1 MADFPGRT
9 TSSSVRIATFVVEAV
24 WYVTWAVTALI
35 VVAGVLF
42 WCVPGFREALVKRG
56 ALLEQATFTL
66 PLEVRYSTVE
76 IRGASGTRAPAR
88 SLYWVGHIHMVGH
101 HDVIMA
107 RAFSKTDIAV
117 ATTYQLLC
125 ASVFLWMLHQLR
137 GLMRAVRRGRP
148 FDPLNPKR
156 IRRIACVII
165 ASGPLYDL
173 AQWLQ
178 LAGTFTQAI
187 AVVKQA
193 LPAASVGYHVR
204 VSWAP
209 VVIGLIILAI
219 AHAFD
224 AGVRLQDDHD
234 LTV

>member
-1 MADFPGRT
+1 MADSPGRT
-9 TSSSVRIATFVVEAV
+9 ASTSLRIATFAVDAV
-24 WYVTWAVTALI
+24 WYVSWALTALA
-35 VVAGVLF
+35 VLAGVLF
-42 WCVPGFREALVKRG
+42 WCVPGFRGALVKRG
-56 ALLEQATFTL
+56 ALRENASFTL
-66 PLEVRYSTVE
+66 PLEVRYSAIE
-76 IRGASGTRAPAR
+76 IRGAFGARAPAG
-88 SLYWVGHIHMVGH
+88 SLELVGHLVGH

-107 RAFSKTDIAV
+107 RPFSKADIAG
-117 ATTYQLLC
+117 ATAYQLLW
-125 ASVFLWMLHQLR
+125 AAVFLWVLYQLR
-137 GLMRAVRRGRP
+137 SLMRTVRQGHP

-204 VSWAP
+204 ISWAP

>member
-1 MADFPGRT
+1 MADSTGRA
-9 TSSSVRIATFVVEAV
+9 TSTSLSIATFVVEAV

-88 SLYWVGHIHMVGH
+88 SLYWVGHMVGH

-107 RAFSKTDIAV
+107 RPFSKADIAG
-117 ATTYQLLC
+117 AATYQLLC
-125 ASVFLWMLHQLR
+125 ASVFLWVLHQLR
-137 GLMRAVRRGRP
+137 GLMRTVRQGHP

-204 VSWAP
+204 VSWGP